1 MNRRA
6 LGRWLPYVV
15 LLLFLAAGAFVA
27 GNLLTEGAHAQAPA
41 SVAAAPDL
49 PLTPDGGASC
59 SIQEIASL
67 DIRMHVKCAPNIG
80 GIGPSI
86 VYFALPTVTATD
98 VRMANR
104 FLATLMTAWAFGRM
118 PTVYWSDNPVDN
130 PSGCLSAN
138 CRKLLGV
145 VLQ

>member
-1 MNRRA
+1 MNTRA
-6 LGRWLPYVV
+6 LGRWLPYDV
-15 LLLFLAAGAFVA
+15 LLLILAAGAFVA
-27 GNLLTEGAHAQAPA
+27 GNLLTEGAHAQAPTP
-41 SVAAAPDL
+41 VAAAPDV
-49 PLTPDGGASC
+49 PLAPNGGASC

-86 VYFALPTVTATD
+86 VYFALPTV
-98 VRMANR
+98 
-104 FLATLMTAWAFGRM
+104 
-118 PTVYWSDNPVDN
+118 YWSDNPADN